1 MKSETDAYYWIDKHD
16 LFNLVALIPL
26 NGINMMHIKMCWF
39 SEARAMDL
47 FWVFYSVTVLY
58 FVVDLAW
65 IYIKPQSVK
74 SPKFIMG
81 HHVVTMS
88 YLLIPYN
95 YPHLAWCMSL
105 CMSVEIN
112 TWFIIARRRWNHP
125 LACSFFFYLTWF
137 GIRLI
142 LYPILVIQIYKEW
155 KDYSA
160 ETGTHLN
167 IIAIAPIF
175 QVLLVCL
182 NVKWT
187 IDLFKSKMKGTTQK
201 GL

>member
-1 MKSETDAYYWIDKHD
+1 
-16 LFNLVALIPL
+16 
-26 NGINMMHIKMCWF
+26 
-39 SEARAMDL
+39 
-47 FWVFYSVTVLY
+47 
-58 FVVDLAW
+58 
-65 IYIKPQSVK
+65 
-74 SPKFIMG
+74 
-81 HHVVTMS
+81 
-88 YLLIPYN
+88 
-95 YPHLAWCMSL
+95 
-105 CMSVEIN
+105 MSVEIN

-160 ETGTHLN
+160 KTGTHLN

-175 QVLLVCL
+175 QVRSGLRHIVVDHIFNFFKLFLTYLFQQVLLVCL

>member
-1 MKSETDAYYWIDKHD
+1 MRTRSKSKAESVAKQVEKFESKEGSLPSNKVVKSETDAYYRIDKHD

-105 CMSVEIN
+105 CKILCLYSPRYYITILIVAFQ
-112 TWFIIARRRWNHP
+112 TQ
-125 LACSFFFYLTWF
+125 AC
-137 GIRLI
+137 
-142 LYPILVIQIYKEW
+142 P
-155 KDYSA
+155 
-160 ETGTHLN
+160 
-167 IIAIAPIF
+167 
-175 QVLLVCL
+175 
-182 NVKWT
+182 
-187 IDLFKSKMKGTTQK
+187 
-201 GL
+201 